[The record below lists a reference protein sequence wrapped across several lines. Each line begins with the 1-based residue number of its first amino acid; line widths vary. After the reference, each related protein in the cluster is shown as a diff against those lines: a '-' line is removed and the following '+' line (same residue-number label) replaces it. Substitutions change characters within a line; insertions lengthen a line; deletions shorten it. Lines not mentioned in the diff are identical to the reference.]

1 MKRLLVFVLVLIFIF
16 TPYVISAQ
24 ERELDI
30 PDDREVLEER
40 YKEMA
45 QIAQKYK
52 ELYEESNNNF
62 QKLESKYN
70 ETQQNLEE
78 YKKLYEDQKLQT
90 ERALESNSRWQGLFE
105 TQSEIIDGLLN
116 KKDISIN
123 TGVGVNLA
131 NPEESLIMLG
141 FEIGL

>member
-1 MKRLLVFVLVLIFIF
+1 MKRVLVFILVLIFVF
-16 TPYVISAQ
+16 TPYIVSAQ
-24 ERELDI
+24 ELDI
-30 PDDREVLEER
+30 PDDREVLEEE
-40 YKEMA
+40 YKKMA

-52 ELYEESNNNF
+52 ELYEKSNNNF

-78 YKKLYEDQKLQT
+78 YKELYEDQKLQT
-90 ERALESNSRWQGLFE
+90 ERALESNNRWQDLFE

>member
-1 MKRLLVFVLVLIFIF
+1 MKRVLISLLILSILF
-16 TPYVISAQ
+16 TPYIISAQ
-24 ERELDI
+24 ELDI
-30 PDDREVLEER
+30 PNDREVLEER

-62 QKLESKYN
+62 QELESKYN

-78 YKKLYEDQKLQT
+78 YKELYEDQKLQT
-90 ERALESNSRWQGLFE
+90 ERALESNARWQGLFK

-131 NPEESLIMLG
+131 EPEESLIMIG

>member
-1 MKRLLVFVLVLIFIF
+1 MKRLLIFILVLIFIF
-16 TPYVISAQ
+16 TPYIVSA
-24 ERELDI
+24 RELDM
-30 PDDREVLEER
+30 PDDREVLEEE
-40 YKEMA
+40 YKKMA

-62 QKLESKYN
+62 QKLEAKYN

-90 ERALESNSRWQGLFE
+90 ERALESNSRWQDLFE

-131 NPEESLIMLG
+131 EPEESLIMIG

>member
-1 MKRLLVFVLVLIFIF
+1 MRRILIFALVLIFIF
-16 TPYVISAQ
+16 TPYVVSAQ
-24 ERELDI
+24 EKELDI
-30 PDDREVLEER
+30 PDTYEEVVKQ
-40 YKEMA
+40 YKDMA
-45 QIAQKYK
+45 RIAQKYK
-52 ELYEESNNNF
+52 ELYEESDSNF
-62 QKLESKYN
+62 QELQVEYEK
-70 ETQQNLEE
+70 TQDNLNRMEE
-78 YKKLYEDQKLQT
+78 LYENQQLQT
-90 ERALESNSRWQGLFE
+90 EKALDSNARLQDFIE

>member
-1 MKRLLVFVLVLIFIF
+1 MKRVLVFILVLIFVF
-16 TPYVISAQ
+16 TPYIVSAQ
-24 ERELDI
+24 ELDI
-30 PDDREVLEER
+30 PDDREVLEEE
-40 YKEMA
+40 YKKMA

-52 ELYEESNNNF
+52 ELYEKSNNNF

-78 YKKLYEDQKLQT
+78 YKELYEDQKLQT

>member
-16 TPYVISAQ
+16 TPYIVSAQ
-24 ERELDI
+24 ELNI
-30 PDDREVLEER
+30 PDDREVLEEE
-40 YKEMA
+40 YKKMA

-78 YKKLYEDQKLQT
+78 YKELYEDQKLQT
-90 ERALESNSRWQGLFE
+90 ERALESNSRWQDLFE

>member
-1 MKRLLVFVLVLIFIF
+1 MRRTLIFMLVLIFIF
-16 TPYVISAQ
+16 TPYIVSAQ
-24 ERELDI
+24 ELDI
-30 PDDREVLEER
+30 PDDREVLEKR

-52 ELYEESNNNF
+52 ELYEKSNNNF
-62 QKLESKYN
+62 QQLESKYK

-90 ERALESNSRWQGLFE
+90 ERALESNNRWQGLFE

-123 TGVGVNLA
+123 TGVGVNLV
-131 NPEESLIMLG
+131 NPKESLIMLG

>member
-16 TPYVISAQ
+16 TPYIVSAQ
-24 ERELDI
+24 GLDI
-30 PDDREVLEER
+30 PNDREVLEER

-78 YKKLYEDQKLQT
+78 YKELYEDQKLQT
-90 ERALESNSRWQGLFE
+90 ERALESNNRWQDLFE